1 MSNPLQ
7 KLHGFGQSFWWDSL
21 SRHAIETGELARM
34 RDEDGMRGITSNP
47 AIFQTAIARGNDYDA
62 RIQSLLDR
70 ASTAEEMFWE
80 LAIADI
86 QDACDLLRSLY
97 DESDGGDGFVSLEV
111 NPHLAND
118 GAGTLAQA
126 KELWQRVAR
135 PNLMIKIPGTAA
147 GVAAIRQALRDG
159 LNINV
164 TLLFSR
170 QAHMDV
176 MEAYVEAL
184 EARLDAGESIER
196 IASVASFF
204 ISRVDSL
211 VDERLQQIG
220 GPKAKALLG
229 KAGIANAKLAYEN
242 FLSRFEDARWERLAA
257 QGARVQRPLW
267 ASTSTKNPD
276 YSLTLYIG
284 TLIGRNTVNTI
295 PTSTIDAYRKRGDG
309 RANAIREGVA
319 EARQQIEALAT
330 LGIDM
335 DQVTAQLLDEGVEKF
350 NVAFDS
356 LLQDLDA
363 KLRALSVR

>member
-21 SRHAIETGELARM
+21 SRHAIESGEMARM

-70 ASTAEEMFWE
+70 ASTAEAMFWE

-86 QDACDLLRSLY
+86 QDACDLLRALY

-118 GAGTLAQA
+118 GPGSLAQA
-126 KELWQRVAR
+126 KELWSRVDR

-147 GVAAIRQALRDG
+147 GVPAIREALRDG
-159 LNINV
+159 LNINI
-164 TLLFSR
+164 TLLFSQR
-170 QAHMDV
+170 AHMDV
-176 MEAYVEAL
+176 MEAYIEAL
-184 EARLDAGESIER
+184 EARMDAGKPIER

-204 ISRVDSL
+204 VSRVDTL
-211 VDERLQQIG
+211 VDGRLEQIG
-220 GPKAKALLG
+220 GPEARALLG

-242 FLSRFEDARWERLAA
+242 FLSRFEDARWERLASN
-257 QGARVQRPLW
+257 GARVQRPLW

-276 YSLTLYIG
+276 YSPTLYVG
-284 TLIGRNTVNTI
+284 NLVGRDTVNTI
-295 PTSTIDAYRKRGDG
+295 PTSTIDAYREQGDG
-309 RANAIREGVA
+309 RADAIREGVA
-319 EARQQIEALAT
+319 EARGQIEALAA

-335 DQVTAQLLDEGVEKF
+335 DQVTAQLLEEGVEKF
-350 NVAFDS
+350 NAAFDS
-356 LLQDLDA
+356 LLEDLDA
-363 KLRALSVR
+363 KLKSLSIG